1 MANGIYISIVQHIIH
16 DNYTIQEQLLSNKPI
31 HCKHETKQSGF
42 YNSSKSLSVSFFGL
56 PIGNSTVF
64 IIPDG
69 RITFVGLKTKPAL
82 TRKCLKMSNL
92 RCLTYLIHMNV
103 LKYESREFGLTPYV
117 GRKFLQWIQVPSID

>member
-1 MANGIYISIVQHIIH
+1 MVSISVLYVQHIVH

-56 PIGNSTVF
+56 PIGHSTVF
-64 IIPDG
+64 IIPDNIC
-69 RITFVGLKTKPAL
+69 RFKDKTC
-82 TRKCLKMSNL
+82 TYYRKCLKMSNL